1 MPSYKLTYFDA
12 RGRAEPVRL
21 LCAAGG
27 IEYEDVRV
35 GGGMEG
41 EQWAELKPK
50 TPMGQ
55 LPILEVDGTIIC
67 QGKAISRLLAKE
79 VGMAGKTNLDQ
90 ARADMICDGVDD
102 FGMKLV
108 SIFMDK
114 DEKKKEE
121 MKKEMTEKTLPSFF
135 DLFEKL
141 ASAEGYFVG
150 NSLTWADINFF
161 AFVGFISTFM
171 QGDHL
176 QGYVNLNKVMGNVSA
191 NPGIAKWLKERPVTQ
206 F

>member
-1 MPSYKLTYFDA
+1 MPSYKLTYFKGK
-12 RGRAEPVRL
+12 GRAELARL
-21 LCAAGG
+21 LFAAGG

-35 GGGMEG
+35 EG

-55 LPILEVDGTIIC
+55 LPILEVDGTMIC
-67 QGKAISRLLAKE
+67 QGKAIGRLVAKE
-79 VGMAGKTNLDQ
+79 TGMAGKTHLDQ
-90 ARADMICDGVDD
+90 ARADMICDGLDD
-102 FGMKLV
+102 LGMKMV
-108 SIFMDK
+108 PVFTEK
-114 DEKKKEE
+114 DENKKEE
-121 MKKEMTEKTLPSFF
+121 MKKEMAEKTMPPFF

-150 NSLTWADINFF
+150 NSLTWADVNFF
-161 AFVGFISTFM
+161 AFFGFISGFIP
-171 QGDHL
+171 GDHL
-176 QGYVNLNKVMGNVSA
+176 KGYVNLNKVMGNVSS